1 MQFKGQCAARE
12 YAGELPLNYPLLSPS
27 HAPVS
32 LLSKI
37 PPLMMIIGGTEIILS
52 DNLVFSQRAQAAGAA
67 VQVEVFSSMWHDFV
81 QESEG
86 CGSWA
91 GAR

>member
-1 MQFKGQCAARE
+1 VIYLC
-12 YAGELPLNYPLLSPS
+12 
-27 HAPVS
+27 HACS
-32 LLSKI
+32 DH
-37 PPLMMIIGGTEIILS
+37 EIV
-52 DNLVFSQRAQAAGAA
+52 DGNGRDSQRAQAAGAA

-91 GAR
+91 VLEEGKQAIEVPLLPATIGIAVVNWCS